1 MARRHRVQNR
11 ITGKEYK
18 PFRKEDALKGRGEG
32 KAGRNPGLSIKAAT
46 EMGFPEPK
54 PTASCECAKQITDR
68 SMHLQPSYLAKRGP
82 ITEAFLVHRSHHGAK
97 MNKTSGTS
105 KDAAHK
111 LVRGIMRKARKHYCA
126 EGKIRIVLAG
136 LRGEESI
143 AALTG
148 RSEAIYALAIA
159 CRRLCR
165 NTGTGGGPIGRVRNR
180 VRGRDCRC
188 CGPGES

>member
-1 MARRHRVQNR
+1 
-11 ITGKEYK
+11 
-18 PFRKEDALKGRGEG
+18 
-32 KAGRNPGLSIKAAT
+32 
-46 EMGFPEPK
+46 
-54 PTASCECAKQITDR
+54 
-68 SMHLQPSYLAKRGP
+68 
-82 ITEAFLVHRSHHGAK
+82 